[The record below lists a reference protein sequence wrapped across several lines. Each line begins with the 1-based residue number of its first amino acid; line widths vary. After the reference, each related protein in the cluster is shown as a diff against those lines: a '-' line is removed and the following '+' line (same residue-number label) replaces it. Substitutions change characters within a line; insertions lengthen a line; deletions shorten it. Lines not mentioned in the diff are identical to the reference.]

1 MRTGSSSPL
10 AWLAA
15 AVEESPVDE
24 TGTSCRLELDVQ
36 GVHCAACVWL
46 MQELGKRHD
55 EIDAVRVNPA
65 RGELVLSWNP
75 RIGTPRAFLRDV
87 ERFGYRFG
95 PAGAD
100 NSRPDRGL
108 LTRLGICASAAM
120 NVMIVSACFYFG
132 LSPVDEPL
140 YTILGYLGLVFAGIT
155 TIVGGDLFFRSVLR
169 GARRGLVHL
178 DLPIALGIALAFAS
192 SVAMHLTRGPEFA
205 YYDTTSAFVTF
216 MVAGRWLQQR
226 AVERNRRALLRGA
239 GVDHL
244 YARRRTGDRVAS
256 VPVRDIHAGDELWI
270 VPGEFVPV
278 RALPLQE
285 RAAYKLDWITGEPRV
300 FTTRT
305 DVALPAGATNAGEE
319 MLRVRAIED
328 FAQSKL
334 VALLGGS
341 GAPGGAPDDRDTDT
355 AGGEDRWWRN
365 VSLIYVAFVL
375 LTACAGLF
383 VWRHDWERAIPITI
397 SLLVITC
404 PCAIGFALPLARE
417 LAHNGLRRAGIFV
430 RKPHFLDRA
439 LRIRRILFD
448 KTGTLTNGRLRL
460 DPASRQALFA
470 LQAEDRQ
477 VLAGMAARSNHPVSR
492 ALWNELN
499 QQATADPDRAVREV
513 AGRGL
518 ELVMNRAL
526 YRLGSAPFAT
536 LAALPDAGEE
546 TFFSRDGVPL
556 LRIRL
561 EEQIRE
567 DARDEVTRLHQMG
580 FDIAI
585 LTGDGPLAAGRVAHA
600 IGIPENRVL
609 AGLDPE
615 EKARTVRQWAGEPS
629 LMVGD
634 GLNDGPA
641 LSEASCAATPAID
654 HPAVSSRTDFYYL
667 GDGIAAVR
675 MALSQARRLRLVTRN
690 ILILAALYNIAA
702 ISVALA
708 GGVSPLVA
716 ALAMP
721 ASSILIL
728 TYTVHSFTGVRTA
741 WKL

>member
-1 MRTGSSSPL
+1 M
-10 AWLAA
+10 
-15 AVEESPVDE
+15 
-24 TGTSCRLELDVQ
+24 
-36 GVHCAACVWL
+36 
-46 MQELGKRHD
+46 
-55 EIDAVRVNPA
+55 RVNPA
-65 RGELVLSWNP
+65 RGELELAWNP
-75 RIGTPRAFLRDV
+75 RIGTPQQFLRDV

-95 PAGAD
+95 PAGGD
-100 NSRPDRGL
+100 DTRPDRGL

-132 LSPVDEPL
+132 LSRADEPI

-155 TIVGGDLFFRSVLR
+155 TIVGGDLFIRSVLR

-178 DLPIALGIALAFAS
+178 DLPIALGIVLAFAS
-192 SVAMHLTRGPEFA
+192 SVVMHVTRGPEFA
-205 YYDTTSAFVTF
+205 YYDTTSAFVTL

-244 YARRRTGDRVAS
+244 FARRREGDRVTS
-256 VPVRDIHAGDELWI
+256 VPVRDIHAEDELWV

-285 RAAYKLDWITGEPRV
+285 RRAYKLDWITGEPRV
-300 FTTRT
+300 FTTRPG
-305 DVALPAGATNAGEE
+305 VALPAGATNAGEQ

-328 FAQSKL
+328 FADSKL
-334 VALLGGS
+334 LALLGGD
-341 GAPGGAPDDRDTDT
+341 GAPGDVPDDRETDT
-355 AGGEDRWWRN
+355 AGDEDRWWRN
-365 VSLIYVAFVL
+365 VSVIYVAFVL

-383 VWRHDWERAIPITI
+383 VWRHDWARAIPITI

-417 LAHNGLRRAGIFV
+417 LAHNGLRRAGVFV

-439 LRIRRILFD
+439 LHIKRVIFD
-448 KTGTLTNGRLRL
+448 KTGTLTNGTLRL
-460 DPASRQALFA
+460 DPASRRDLFA
-470 LQAEDRQ
+470 LSIDDRR

-492 ALWNELN
+492 ALWEELD
-499 QQATADPDRAVREV
+499 QEATADPDWIVREV

-518 ELVMNRAL
+518 ELVVNRAL

-536 LAALPDAGEE
+536 LAALPDSREE
-546 TFFSRDGVPL
+546 TIFSRDGVPL

-567 DARDEVTRLHQMG
+567 DARDEVDRLHEMG

-585 LTGDGPLAAGRVAHA
+585 LTGDGPRAAGRVARA
-600 IGIPENRVL
+600 IGIPKNRVL
-609 AGLDPE
+609 AGLRPE
-615 EKARTVRQWAGEPS
+615 EKARTIREWSEEPS

-654 HPAVSSRTDFYYL
+654 HAAVSSRTDFYYL
-667 GDGIAAVR
+667 GDGIGAVR
-675 MALSQARRLRLVTRN
+675 MALAEARRLRKVTRN
-690 ILILAALYNIAA
+690 VLILAVIYNLAA

-741 WKL
+741 WKR